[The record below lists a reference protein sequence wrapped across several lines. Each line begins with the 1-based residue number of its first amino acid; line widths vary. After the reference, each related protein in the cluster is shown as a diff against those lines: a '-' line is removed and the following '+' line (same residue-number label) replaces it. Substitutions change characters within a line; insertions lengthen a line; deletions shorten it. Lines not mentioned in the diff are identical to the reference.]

1 MVEVTDLSQIDEALD
16 KGPVVL
22 KLGSKRCIPPCQEQ
36 EEILTE
42 ILPIYQDKA
51 SIMLIDVNEYPEFAS
66 TFGGKSYSRYLCYY
80 SHRRR

>member
-22 KLGSKRCIPPCQEQ
+22 KLGSKDASCQEQ

-51 SIMLIDVNEYPEFAS
+51 Q
-66 TFGGKSYSRYLCYY
+66 
-80 SHRRR
+80 